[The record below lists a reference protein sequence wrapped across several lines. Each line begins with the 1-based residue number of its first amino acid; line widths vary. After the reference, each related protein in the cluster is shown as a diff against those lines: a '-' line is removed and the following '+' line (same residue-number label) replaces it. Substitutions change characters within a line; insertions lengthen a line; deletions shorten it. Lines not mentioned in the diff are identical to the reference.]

1 MYLEV
6 PTKHDKKPPRANHGG
21 GFFFILPEDGRK
33 TYNLIFKL
41 LKNSLPAAG

>member
-1 MYLEV
+1 M
-6 PTKHDKKPPRANHGG
+6 TKSPPALITGG
-21 GFFFILPEDGRK
+21 LFFILPEDGRK